1 MMELNELLAWFDQG
15 GSFGGDP
22 EIVAC
27 MRRYIQENRRLL
39 FEMNNL
45 WHEDENE
52 ITELFKKVTA
62 KPVGEG
68 VRIETPFH
76 TDFGKNITLGNRV
89 FINAG
94 CKFQDQGG
102 IVIGDGSLIGHNVVL
117 ATLDHDLAPEKRHI
131 LHPAPI
137 RIGNNVW
144 IGAGAVVTKGV
155 TIGDNAVIAAG
166 AVVTRD
172 IPPERDRGRRSRKG
186 TAGDLRQKTPYTRYA
201 NRAGRTVF
209 CYRKLPFASFL

>member
-1 MMELNELLAWFDQG
+1 MMELKELLSWFDQG
-15 GSFGGDP
+15 GSFGDDP

-45 WHEDENE
+45 WHEDESE
-52 ITELFKKVTA
+52 ITELFRKITA

-102 IVIGDGSLIGHNVVL
+102 IVIGDDCLIGHN
-117 ATLDHDLAPEKRHI
+117 ATLCTINHAQDPDRRGDMEFH
-131 LHPAPI
+131 PI
-137 RIGNNVW
+137 RIENKVWLGANVTILPGVT
-144 IGAGAVVTKGV
+144 IGEGAIVAAGAVVTKDVAARTIVGGV
-155 TIGDNAVIAAG
+155 PARVIKTI
-166 AVVTRD
+166 
-172 IPPERDRGRRSRKG
+172 
-186 TAGDLRQKTPYTRYA
+186 
-201 NRAGRTVF
+201 
-209 CYRKLPFASFL
+209 

>member
-1 MMELNELLAWFDQG
+1 MMELKELLAWFDQG
-15 GSFGGDP
+15 GSFGDDP

-27 MRRYIQENRRLL
+27 MRRYIQANRRLL
-39 FEMNNL
+39 FEMNSL

-52 ITELFKKVTA
+52 ITELFRKITA

-76 TDFGKNITLGNRV
+76 TDFGKNITLGNCV

-131 LHPAPI
+131 LHSAPI

-155 TIGDNAVIAAG
+155 TIGDNSVIAAG

-172 IPPERDRGRRSRKG
+172 IPPNVIA
-186 TAGDLRQKTPYTRYA
+186 AGVPAKVLREI
-201 NRAGRTVF
+201 
-209 CYRKLPFASFL
+209 